1 MGMAVT
7 RTKAE
12 EFGRLAQEC
21 RATAQTLSTEQARAE
36 MVAMADVCDRVG
48 GSADRWHRSFGSRRA
63 TSSSAAAE
71 RRLLQEQ
78 TGPCRNVTYIRTV
91 GIFVATL
98 ISTFALFAW
107 LKNHFTDEPNWDSE
121 VKFTSSIPS
130 RPVTRSASVQLIQ
143 ARPDDAVAVLL
154 VETRSRETPRTLI
167 PLPRP
172 RPNRQ

>member
-36 MVAMADVCDRVG
+36 MVAMADVCDRVAAQQTDG
-48 GSADRWHRSFGSRRA
+48 TDSFGSRRA

-78 TGPCRNVTYIRTV
+78 TGPCRNVT
-91 GIFVATL
+91 
-98 ISTFALFAW
+98 
-107 LKNHFTDEPNWDSE
+107 
-121 VKFTSSIPS
+121 
-130 RPVTRSASVQLIQ
+130 VTKS
-143 ARPDDAVAVLL
+143 
-154 VETRSRETPRTLI
+154 
-167 PLPRP
+167 
-172 RPNRQ
+172 

>member
-1 MGMAVT
+1 MRQRG
-7 RTKAE
+7 
-12 EFGRLAQEC
+12 
-21 RATAQTLSTEQARAE
+21 
-36 MVAMADVCDRVG
+36 
-48 GSADRWHRSFGSRRA
+48 
-63 TSSSAAAE
+63 
-71 RRLLQEQ
+71 
-78 TGPCRNVTYIRTV
+78 YIRTV

-130 RPVTRSASVQLIQ
+130 RPVARSASVQLIQ

-154 VETRSRETPRTLI
+154 VETRSTETPRALI

-172 RPNRQ
+172 RPNHRQARYGR